1 MQLVSKFFHELTTV
15 ELYEILKARSEVF
28 VVEQTCIYQDLDD
41 LDYDSLHVF
50 FEEDGKI
57 QAYLRAY
64 TKPDEETVRMGRVL
78 TIARGTGLGGRLLKE
93 GLAQIVEKLNPKE
106 IDIHAQ
112 SYAVGFYERAGFQV
126 CSEEFMEDGIPHK
139 KMNLSFVAGDIT

>member
-1 MQLVSKFFHELTTV
+1 MKLVSKFFHELTTT
-15 ELYEILKARSEVF
+15 ELYEILKARAEVF

-41 LDYDSLHVF
+41 MDYDALHVF
-50 FEEDGKI
+50 FEEEGKI

-64 TKPDEETVRMGRVL
+64 PKPEDGLVRMGRVL
-78 TIARGTGLGGRLLKE
+78 TIARGTGLGGKLLNE
-93 GLAQIVEKLNPKE
+93 GLGLIVQKLNPKE

-126 CSEEFMEDGIPHK
+126 CSDEFMEDGIPHI
-139 KMNLSFVAGDIT
+139 KMILRL